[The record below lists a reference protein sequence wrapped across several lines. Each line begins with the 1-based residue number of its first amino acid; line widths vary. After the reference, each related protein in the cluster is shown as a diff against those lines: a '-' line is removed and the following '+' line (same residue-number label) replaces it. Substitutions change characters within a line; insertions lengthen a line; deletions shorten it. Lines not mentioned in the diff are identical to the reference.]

1 MVNFV
6 KIDELAKMC
15 NVHSTSTM
23 YKKARKA
30 INNALID
37 NPNIEHWVKSSGNG
51 GTSAKLYNSDL
62 KDYVLQTKNSQLYT
76 LINKQINEINK
87 LKEVIDIQQIKIS
100 ELINAQRSLEKFQ
113 LNLIEITSN
122 AISKQSKKIEKLLT
136 ENNKLTTESIVLNA
150 KINEYVPQDE
160 IENTLNE
167 LDEFYQE
174 VIEKL
179 EKNPLQRLENI
190 LNDKETLENP
200 IILSTDPKKHEQAI
214 EELRNQ
220 LKKTIN

>member
-23 YKKARKA
+23 YKKAQKA
-30 INNALID
+30 IKNALID
-37 NPNIEHWVKSSGNG
+37 NPNIEHWVKPSGKG

-62 KDYVLQTKNSQLYT
+62 KNYVLQTKNSQLYT

-100 ELINAQRSLEKFQ
+100 ELITAQRSLEKFQ
-113 LNLIEITSN
+113 LNLITVTSN
-122 AISKQSKKIEKLLT
+122 AIEKQSQNLKKIRLENNRLST
-136 ENNKLTTESIVLNA
+136 ENMMWNHEIMKR
-150 KINEYVPQDE
+150 VPQDT
-160 IENTLNE
+160 IEQRNKE
-167 LDEFYQE
+167 MDEFYQE
-174 VIEKL
+174 VVKDL
-179 EKNPLQRLENI
+179 EENPLQRLDNI
-190 LNDKETLENP
+190 LNERETLENP
-200 IILSTDPKKHEQAI
+200 VILSTDPKKHEQAI

-220 LKKTIN
+220 LQKTID

>member
-6 KIDELAKMC
+6 KIDELARMC
-15 NVHSTSTM
+15 NIHSTSTM

-122 AISKQSKKIEKLLT
+122 AISKQSKKIEKFGF
-136 ENNKLTTESIVLNA
+136 A
-150 KINEYVPQDE
+150 
-160 IENTLNE
+160 
-167 LDEFYQE
+167 
-174 VIEKL
+174 
-179 EKNPLQRLENI
+179 
-190 LNDKETLENP
+190 
-200 IILSTDPKKHEQAI
+200 
-214 EELRNQ
+214 
-220 LKKTIN
+220 

>member
-15 NVHSTSTM
+15 NVNSTSTM

-62 KDYVLQTKNSQLYT
+62 KNYVLQTKNSQLYT

-87 LKEVIDIQQIKIS
+87 LKEVIDIQQIKIN
-100 ELINAQRSLEKFQ
+100 ELITAQRSLEKFQ
-113 LNLIEITSN
+113 LNLITVTSN
-122 AISKQSKKIEKLLT
+122 AIEKQSQNLKKIRLENNRLST
-136 ENNKLTTESIVLNA
+136 ENMMWNHEIMKR
-150 KINEYVPQDE
+150 VPQDT
-160 IENTLNE
+160 IEQRNKE
-167 LDEFYQE
+167 MDEFYQE
-174 VIEKL
+174 VVKDL
-179 EKNPLQRLENI
+179 EENPLQRLDNI
-190 LNDKETLENP
+190 LNERETLENP
-200 IILSTDPKKHEQAI
+200 VILSTDPKKHEQAI

-220 LKKTIN
+220 LQKTID

>member
-30 INNALID
+30 IKNALID
-37 NPNIEHWVKSSGNG
+37 NPNLEHWVKSSGKG

-62 KDYVLQTKNSQLYT
+62 KNYVLQTKNSQLYT

-87 LKEVIDIQQIKIS
+87 LEKAFEIQQIKIK
-100 ELINAQRSLEKFQ
+100 ELIDAKEILENFQ
-113 LNLIEITSN
+113 IDLIKTTSN
-122 AISKQSKKIEKLLT
+122 VISQQSKKIEELLI
-136 ENNKLTTESIVLNA
+136 ENNQLNNKNKFLNIKITEYLP
-150 KINEYVPQDE
+150 KDE
-160 IENTLNE
+160 IQKMLNDIDTLYKE
-167 LDEFYQE
+167 QLKAIEEEPLKRLDNLLNNIYQ
-174 VIEKL
+174 IE
-179 EKNPLQRLENI
+179 NPL
-190 LNDKETLENP
+190 
-200 IILSTDPKKHEQAI
+200 ILSTDAKKHEQAI

-220 LKKTIN
+220 LKKNN